1 MKALIVYDSE
11 FGNTGQIARTIANR
25 LDEQLEVRL
34 ALARQLDPV
43 NIPAVNLLLVGCPTQ
58 GWLPT
63 LPIQDFFKLVP
74 RETIAG
80 LPAAAFDT
88 RFRLSWV
95 TGGSAARSIAKRLS
109 LLGAKLLL
117 PPESF
122 FVNDMEGPLADGE
135 LERAADWADQLL
147 AQLIDIPQQAA

>member
-1 MKALIVYDSE
+1 MKALIVYDSQ
-11 FGNTGQIARTIANR
+11 FGNTAQIARTIAGR
-25 LDEQLEVRL
+25 LDERLEVRL
-34 ALARQLDPV
+34 ALAGQLDPV
-43 NIPAVNLLLVGCPTQ
+43 NLPAVDLLLIGCPTQ

-63 LPIQDFFKLVP
+63 LPIQDFFNLIP
-74 RETIAG
+74 REMLVD

-109 LLGAKLLL
+109 LLGARLLL

-122 FVNDMEGPLADGE
+122 FVDDMEGPLAAGE
-135 LERAADWADQLL
+135 IERAIDWADQLL
-147 AQLIDIPQQAA
+147 HQLIDAPLKTT